1 MRHWQR
7 VSLSLYVNHKMDANQ
22 HRFAMFVD
30 IHDAKAV
37 VVGGGPVALRKTRR
51 LIDAGANV
59 TVVAP
64 QCHEALLTM
73 QTAGQLLI
81 ESRAFENADLS
92 GASIV
97 IAATN
102 NVSTNRAIAT
112 AAKAQGAHVNV
123 ANDPAAG
130 NFIMPSL
137 IDRSPLLV
145 AVSSGGASPVLS
157 RLLTARI
164 EAFVPNSFADLAT
177 LAGQYRDKIKANV
190 TGWRERRRFWE
201 QQLGGRVGEM
211 VLQGRTTDAKTALE
225 QAIQQHK
232 TNQVSGEVYLVGA
245 GPGDPDLLSFRA
257 LRLMQHTDVVFY
269 DRLVSDAVLAL
280 VKPDAERIYVGKQ
293 RSNHAMTQGTINEQL
308 VKHAKAGKRVLR
320 LKGGDPFIFGRG
332 GEEIEELAEQ
342 GVAFQVVPGITA
354 AAGCASYAGIPLT
367 HRDHSQACLFVTGHL
382 KNNRVELNWPALV
395 QPQQTVVIY
404 MGLVGLAHIVEKLIE
419 HGMSTTTPIALISR
433 GTTQQ
438 QTVVAGTLRTIVE
451 AVKQSEVKAPTL
463 TIIGDVVS
471 LREKLS
477 WFEPGDSQNKLVE

>member
-1 MRHWQR
+1 
-7 VSLSLYVNHKMDANQ
+7 MDANQ

-30 IHDAKAV
+30 VQDAQAL
-37 VVGGGPVALRKTRR
+37 VVGAGPVALRKARR
-51 LIDAGANV
+51 LVNAGASV

-64 QCHEALLTM
+64 QCHADLQTM
-73 QTAGQLLI
+73 HTNGQLKL
-81 ESRAFENADLS
+81 ESRLFNSSDLKDMK
-92 GASIV
+92 IV
-97 IAATN
+97 IAATGDKKIN
-102 NVSTNRAIAT
+102 GHIAKAAIAN
-112 AAKAQGAHVNV
+112 GSHVNV
-123 ANDPAAG
+123 ANDPASG

-164 EAFVPNSFADLAT
+164 EAFIPKSFADLAT
-177 LAGQYRDKIKANV
+177 LAGEYREQIK
-190 TGWRERRRFWE
+190 TTISGWRERRRFWE

-211 VLQGRTTDAKTALE
+211 VLQGRSSEARSALE
-225 QAIQQHK
+225 QAIEHYQ
-232 TNQVSGEVYLVGA
+232 TNSVIGEVYLVGA

-257 LRLMQHTDVVFY
+257 LRLMQHVDVVFY
-269 DRLVSDAVLAL
+269 DRLVSDAIMAL

-293 RSNHAMTQGTINEQL
+293 RSEHTMPQHTINEQL
-308 VKHAKAGKRVLR
+308 VEHAKAGKRVLR

-332 GEEIEELAEQ
+332 GEEIEELAEH

-382 KNNRVELNWPALV
+382 KNNSVDLNWPALV

-404 MGLVGLAHIVEKLIE
+404 MGLVGLPHIVEKLIE
-419 HGMSTTTPIALISR
+419 HGMSDATPIALISR

-438 QTVVAGTLRTIVE
+438 QCVITGTLKTIVE
-451 AVKQSEVKAPTL
+451 QVNASDVKAPTL
-463 TIIGDVVS
+463 TIIGDVVN
-471 LREKLS
+471 LREKLN
-477 WFEPGDSQNKLVE
+477 WFEPSDSNVDLTS

>member
-1 MRHWQR
+1 
-7 VSLSLYVNHKMDANQ
+7 MDANQ

-30 IHDAKAV
+30 IQDAKAL
-37 VVGGGPVALRKTRR
+37 VVGAGPVALRKTRR
-51 LIDAGANV
+51 LVDAGARV

-64 QCHEALLTM
+64 QSHADLQAM
-73 QTAGQLLI
+73 HHDGQLQLETRSFI
-81 ESRAFENADLS
+81 DSDLNTME
-92 GASIV
+92 IV
-97 IAATN
+97 IAATGDKQL
-102 NVSTNRAIAT
+102 NRNIAT
-112 AAKAQGAHVNV
+112 SAKENGAHVNV

-164 EAFVPNSFADLAT
+164 EAFIPKSFANLAK
-177 LAGQYRDKIKANV
+177 LAGQYRETIK
-190 TGWRERRRFWE
+190 TGISGWRERRRFWE

-211 VLQGRTTDAKTALE
+211 VLQGRTSDAKDALE
-225 QAIQQHK
+225 QAIEQHQ
-232 TNQVSGEVYLVGA
+232 TNSVSGEVYLVGA

-257 LRLMQHTDVVFY
+257 LRLMQHVDVVFY
-269 DRLVSDAVLAL
+269 DRLVSDDIMAL

-293 RSNHAMTQGTINEQL
+293 RSEHAVPQDTINKQL
-308 VKHAKAGKRVLR
+308 VEQAKAGKRVLR

-332 GEEIEELAEQ
+332 GEEIEQLSEH

-382 KNNRVELNWPALV
+382 KNNRVDLNWPALV

-404 MGLVGLAHIVEKLIE
+404 MGLVGLANIVDNLVAY
-419 HGMSTTTPIALISR
+419 GMSTTTPIALISR

-438 QTVVAGTLRTIVE
+438 QCVIAGTLDNIVE
-451 AVKQSEVKAPTL
+451 QVKASDVKAPTL
-463 TIIGDVVS
+463 TIIGDVVN

-477 WFEPGDSQNKLVE
+477 WFEPADSNVDLIS